1 MTDLCSV
8 MLRKVSL
15 SDRKLI
21 KAAAAMAGVSMT
33 QFIIAASVQAAQS
46 ATAPGTT
53 RAPAV
58 A

>member
-1 MTDLCSV
+1 